1 MKYFCCDDLRRER
14 LQALKAPNGIDY
26 LEVVDGPKRPDQQQI
41 FLIFL
46 INELTGI
53 PTVENIQIEGGERIS
68 DVEVTTVNRLRPT
81 LIEVTVNKPGDFSVY
96 TLSITGKIGDGL
108 EGNSMDPLL
117 SKVDFSF
124 KASCPSDFDCLTQSH
139 CPPVFLPEPE
149 IDYLAKD
156 YSSFRRLMLDR
167 MAALMPEWRERSP
180 ADLGVAMVELLAY
193 VGDYL
198 SYQQDAVATE
208 AYLGTARKRVS
219 VRRHARLVDY
229 HMHNG
234 CNARVWVQVR
244 VNADNVAVKK
254 GTPILTHVSGQ
265 NKRIN
270 LNLKEEDGVN
280 QFRDLLS
287 QKPDVFEVL
296 DEKTVLY
303 SAHNRISFH
312 TWGGRDC
319 RLPKGAV
326 RATLAGNLPNLKA
339 GDVLIFL
346 EVSGVR
352 TGHTADADPAK
363 RHAVRLTQVI
373 PGQDPIGGNIQDP
386 RINRPVSLDVTEIEW
401 APEDALPFSLCVANR
416 GSEGEEE
423 VGIALGNVVLADHGY
438 RVEGEKLGVVP
449 IPSIY
454 RESPLDDERCQRRE
468 PEPVPQRFYPQLKE
482 KRLTFIDPYDAKG
495 SAAQA
500 MDRRVEAALPG
511 ILELCGKTG
520 TQSERWKPQRDLLNS
535 GVDKREYVVEVE
547 SDGTAYLRFGDDQF
561 GARPKPDIQFE
572 ATYRVGNGKS
582 GNVGAEAL
590 RHIVSTD
597 SRIVEVS
604 NPMPAR
610 GGTEPESMEEVRQ
623 RAPNAFRWQER
634 AVTPEDYVAVASRH
648 PQVQGAAATVRWTG
662 SWHTIFL
669 AVDRKGGGEITPE
682 FEMELIRF
690 LDQYRMAGHDLEI
703 ENPHYVYLEIDMT
716 VCIEPN
722 HFRSQVGL
730 ALLRRFSRNMLP
742 DGRLGVFHP
751 DNFTFKQAVYLS
763 PLYAAAQTV
772 AGVASVNITKF
783 QRLGMDSSEAL
794 ERGKL
799 ELGRLEVARLDNDP
813 NFPEHGVFRLMLE
826 GGK

>member
-1 MKYFCCDDLRRER
+1 MKYFCCDNLRRER

-26 LEVVDGPKRPDQQQI
+26 LEVVDHPKRPEQQQI
-41 FLIFL
+41 FLISL

-53 PTVENIQIEGGERIS
+53 PKVENIHIEGGERIS
-68 DVEVTTVNRLRPT
+68 DVKVTTVTPLSPT

-96 TLSITGKIGDGL
+96 TLSITGKIGDGRG
-108 EGNSMDPLL
+108 GNSMDPLL

-124 KASCPSDFDCLTQSH
+124 KVSCPSDFDCLTRSL
-139 CPPVFLPEPE
+139 CPPVPLPEPE

-167 MAALMPEWRERSP
+167 MAVLMPEWQERSP
-180 ADLGVAMVELLAY
+180 ADLGVALVELLAY

-234 CNARVWVQVR
+234 CNARVWIQVS

-254 GTPILTHVSGQ
+254 GTPILTPLSAQ
-265 NKRIN
+265 NKRID
-270 LNLKEEDGVN
+270 LNLEEEDGVN

-287 QKPDVFEVL
+287 QKPEVFEVL
-296 DEKTVLY
+296 DEKAVLY
-303 SAHNRISFH
+303 STHNRISFH

-319 RLPKGAV
+319 CLPKGAV
-326 RATLAGNLPNLKA
+326 RATLAGNLPNLKS
-339 GDVLIFL
+339 GDVLIFM
-346 EVSGVR
+346 EVTGAR
-352 TGHTADADPAK
+352 TGHAADADPAK
-363 RHAVRLTQVI
+363 RHAVRLTQVT

-386 RINRPVSLDVTEIEW
+386 RINRPVPLDVTEIQW
-401 APEDALPFSLCVANR
+401 DKEDALPFSLCVSNH

-423 VGIALGNVVLADHGY
+423 VSIALGNVVLADHGY
-438 RVEGEKLGVVP
+438 RIEDKKLGVVP
-449 IPSIY
+449 KPSLY
-454 RESPLDDERCQRRE
+454 REPLVDNDRCQHRE
-468 PEPVPQRFYPQLKE
+468 PETVPQRFYPQLKD
-482 KRLTFIDPYDAKG
+482 KRLTFIDPYDATG

-500 MDRRVEAALPG
+500 MDRRVEKALPG
-511 ILELCGKTG
+511 IIELSGHRG
-520 TQSERWKPQRDLLNS
+520 TQSEQWQPQRDLLNS
-535 GVDKREYVVEVE
+535 GVDKREYVVEME

-561 GARPKPDIQFE
+561 GARPKPDTQFE
-572 ATYRVGNGKS
+572 ATYRVGNGKR

-597 SRIVEVS
+597 SRIVDVS
-604 NPMPAR
+604 NPIPAR

-623 RAPNAFRWQER
+623 RAPNAFRCQER
-634 AVTPEDYVAVASRH
+634 AVTSEDYVAVASRH

-669 AVDRKGGGEITPE
+669 AVDRKGGEKVNPE
-682 FEMELIRF
+682 FEMELRRF
-690 LDQYRMAGHDLEI
+690 LDRYRMAGHDLEI
-703 ENPHYVYLEIDMT
+703 EDPHYVYLEIDMT

-730 ALLRRFSRNMLP
+730 ALLRRFSRHTLP
-742 DGRLGVFHP
+742 DGSLGIFHP
-751 DNFTFKQAVYLS
+751 DHFTFQQAVYLS
-763 PLYAAAQTV
+763 PLYAAAEAV

-783 QRLGMDSSEAL
+783 QRLGIKSTEAL

-813 NFPEHGVFRLMLE
+813 NFPEHGVFRLTLE